1 MKIWKIIG
9 AIVSG
14 IGCFGGGWLIG
25 DAIQKKRIAYLQ
37 DQLKDLKTA
46 NDILNNGLAELEKE
60 LAQNSSITDPQK
72 IMIEYG
78 GSVVHCPVQKAE
90 TTFEKPV
97 TDDDPDMVEE
107 TPEIGDEET
116 VEQSPS
122 IEFITEQEYYN
133 SSDGCAQEQMI
144 WYALDEILWNRDT
157 NSIVTVP
164 DIHKSI
170 GYGTLD
176 IFDKEN
182 ADDSLFV
189 RNNILMV
196 KFRIDRMDSAWCD
209 EHGDTYE
216 DDR

>member
-9 AIVSG
+9 TIMLDA
-14 IGCFGGGWLIG
+14 GCFGVGWFVG
-25 DAIQKKRIAYLQ
+25 DAIQKKRIAHIQ

-46 NDILNNGLAELEKE
+46 NEILNNGLAELEKDLTKQRNDIRYPLVVE
-60 LAQNSSITDPQK
+60 SPEKVLKAYIGTEPDP
-72 IMIEYG
+72 
-78 GSVVHCPVQKAE
+78 
-90 TTFEKPV
+90 EKPA
-97 TDDDPDMVEE
+97 TDEDPDMVEE
-107 TPEIGDEET
+107 TPKIGDEET

-144 WYALDEILWNRDT
+144 WYSLDEILWNRDT
-157 NSIVTVP
+157 NSVVTVP

-182 ADDSLFV
+182 SDDSLFV